1 MTFDSGNRH
10 SPWLAVA
17 GVCGVYFS
25 FGLTIGV
32 MAPLV
37 DEISVDLGLSRSTM
51 GSILGAWALIY
62 VFTAVPAGAVVDR
75 LGLRRS
81 LMIGGLTITASL
93 LLRSVA
99 GGALSLFAAVAVFG
113 LGGPLVSIATPK
125 LVASLFDEDER
136 RLPTG
141 LGVAAPSL
149 GSAVALAVTN
159 PVLLPAFGGNWRAVV
174 AALAVVAF
182 VATLVWMYASRAVS
196 HVVRGPTS
204 TDVATITRLLRLPSM
219 RRILTISLFSFFFS
233 HALNNWLPEILTDTG
248 QSDDA
253 AGYLSAVSVTV
264 GILGSLTIAR
274 LVPTHRR
281 PHALIAIFALI
292 GLMVAGLSTLPF
304 GLLLPALAV
313 LGFGRAGIIPLL
325 FLQIMGDPDI
335 SLSDIGAAT
344 GLFFAV
350 GEIGGFTGPYAI
362 GWVAD
367 QTDGFTVPAL
377 VLTGVAVAAAVA
389 AQRLAGLQSAR
400 GTTDLHRTPARR

>member
-1 MTFDSGNRH
+1 MSFESGNRH

-37 DEISVDLGLSRSTM
+37 DEISLDLGLSRSTM

-81 LMIGGLTITASL
+81 LLMGGLTITASL

-99 GGALSLFAAVAVFG
+99 GGALGLFAAVAVFG

-125 LVASLFDEDER
+125 LVASLFDADER

-149 GSAVALAVTN
+149 GTAVALAITN
-159 PVLLPAFGGNWRAVV
+159 PILLPAFGDNWRTVL
-174 AALAVVAF
+174 AALAAVAF

-196 HVVRGPTS
+196 HVTQGPTS

-248 QSDDA
+248 QGDDA
-253 AGYLSAVSVTV
+253 AGYLSAISVTV

-274 LVPTHRR
+274 LVPTQRR
-281 PHALIAIFALI
+281 PQALIAIFGLI
-292 GLMVAGLSTLPF
+292 GLMVAGLGTLPF
-304 GLLLPALAV
+304 APLVVALAI
-313 LGFGRAGIIPLL
+313 LGFCRAGIIPLL
-325 FLQIMGDPDI
+325 FLEIMGDPDI

-350 GEIGGFTGPYAI
+350 GEIGGFSGPYAI

-367 QTDGFTVPAL
+367 LTDGFAVPSL
-377 VLTGVAVAAAVA
+377 VLTGVAVAAALA
-389 AQRLAGLQSAR
+389 ALRLRSAG
-400 GTTDLHRTPARR
+400 GTTDLHRTPAGREL